1 MPESPELYI
10 DLLDDVADRLFRGDW
25 RSATL
30 LLADGGDAGTHRGLI
45 DLAFCLARVVRNLQ
59 LQSVLGDVEAALE
72 QLDAAAA
79 RLRKGGPLPLGSE
92 PPPHLRITHLRWTT
106 TRLVQ
111 RELADLMALRLL
123 VEELRRGIQEL
134 VCACVEYLTLV
145 EFDPWTVRVHRLDRE
160 LTGLKPA
167 PYARWRSGN
176 RLDICGRA
184 TRLRQFADV
193 RNGSVSEKTWQR
205 TGGYPCLRE
214 LALRVLAEE
223 PVTRGRADL
232 PVRLGR
238 RRAWEYAQIWTD
250 DTAA

>member
-1 MPESPELYI
+1 MSPT
-10 DLLDDVADRLFRGDW
+10 VSSAATGARR
-25 RSATL
+25 RSCSPTGVTPAL
-30 LLADGGDAGTHRGLI
+30 HRGLI

-145 EFDPWTVRVHRLDRE
+145 EFDPWTVLAHRRLDRE

-176 RLDICGRA
+176 RLDICGGGRPACVSSPTCA
-184 TRLRQFADV
+184 TDR
-193 RNGSVSEKTWQR
+193 
-205 TGGYPCLRE
+205 
-214 LALRVLAEE
+214 
-223 PVTRGRADL
+223 
-232 PVRLGR
+232 
-238 RRAWEYAQIWTD
+238 
-250 DTAA
+250 